1 MGSLKS
7 NLQNS
12 QYFIKKKTKIMD
24 LDDRITA
31 LEKQIGFPEDEN
43 DLTPIQVV
51 NKANDLIKSS
61 KNFDKL
67 INNNNGLIDI
77 LDNSIRDP
85 ETQEGGGTIDPS
97 EIQLLTKKHHL
108 VELESLNSEIKSLQ
122 SSSSNDLI
130 NNLNM
135 MKQLEPILDK
145 SKETFNNLLEQ
156 RDKKFNQENIDPNR
170 RNDNDENQDL
180 AAEEALNNLAS
191 EIEGLSSQL
200 MGMMSSYT
208 QEIKEINGRFKV
220 LEDRVVE
227 QTGKM
232 VERDYS

>member
-108 VELESLNSEIKSLQ
+108 VKLESLNSEIKSLQ
-122 SSSSNDLI
+122 SPSSNDLI

-145 SKETFNNLLEQ
+145 SKET
-156 RDKKFNQENIDPNR
+156 
-170 RNDNDENQDL
+170 
-180 AAEEALNNLAS
+180 LNNLAS

>member
-1 MGSLKS
+1 MSFLFV
-7 NLQNS
+7 QNS
-12 QYFIKKKTKIMD
+12 QYFTKKNMD

-85 ETQEGGGTIDPS
+85 ETQEGGTIDPS

-108 VELESLNSEIKSLQ
+108 VKLESLNSEIKSLQ

-156 RDKKFNQENIDPNR
+156 RDRNFNQENIDPSR
-170 RNDNDENQDL
+170 RGDSDANQDL

>member
-1 MGSLKS
+1 
-7 NLQNS
+7 
-12 QYFIKKKTKIMD
+12 MD

-108 VELESLNSEIKSLQ
+108 VKLESLNSEIKSLQ

-170 RNDNDENQDL
+170 RSDNDENQDL